1 MLIYRD
7 STGSMRGA
15 RGALMALLAVGAL
28 ALSACDL
35 GVVNPEIIEEDDLM
49 VPDAIPAIV
58 NGARH
63 TFGMATT
70 IQGAGGVYS
79 ASAALTDELTH
90 VGSWVPPRARSDGV
104 PGSESPENQSNCGYT
119 SRARWQAEDAV
130 DRLGTKLDD
139 AMSHVL

>member
-7 STGSMRGA
+7 STGSVRGA
-15 RGALMALLAVGAL
+15 RGALRALLAVGAL

-49 VPDAIPAIV
+49 IPDAIPAIV

-90 VGSWVPPRARSDGV
+90 VGSRSEEHT
-104 PGSESPENQSNCGYT
+104 SELQSRGHLVC
-119 SRARWQAEDAV
+119 
-130 DRLGTKLDD
+130 RLLLEKKKN
-139 AMSHVL
+139 SSNP